1 MTEGPLAA
9 PVAPAGPE
17 LSFGPSGMKGLASPS
32 VEGCRSGTVSGGVL
46 ASGVRVPSRTLL
58 CASGCD
64 GAGLGFGLVCG
75 DWIQGIG
82 GAVGSSVAAG
92 GPTNFWVYSQYA
104 PPACSSTATTPAAHI
119 QAGIFLRGS
128 LSARAWTT
136 PPPPPAALMIMT
148 LPFRLLLPLAR
159 SF

>member
-32 VEGCRSGTVSGGVL
+32 VEGGSSGTGSGGGL
-46 ASGVRVPSRTLL
+46 ASGVRVLSRMRL

-64 GAGLGFGLVCG
+64 GAGRGFGLVWG
-75 DWIQGIG
+75 NWIQGIG
-82 GAVGSSVAAG
+82 GSVGSSVAAD

-104 PPACSSTATTPAAHI
+104 PPACSSTDTTPAAHI

-148 LPFRLLLPLAR
+148 LPNRQKQPLAR

>member
-46 ASGVRVPSRTLL
+46 ASGVRVLSRMLL

-75 DWIQGIG
+75 FWIQGIG
-82 GAVGSSVAAG
+82 GAIGSSVAAG
-92 GPTNFWVYSQYA
+92 GPMIFKENNQNTPTTNNNTV
-104 PPACSSTATTPAAHI
+104 TTPAAHI

-128 LSARAWTT
+128 LSAR
-136 PPPPPAALMIMT
+136 
-148 LPFRLLLPLAR
+148 
-159 SF
+159 